1 MTILDE
7 EEFVASAL
15 VYPGST
21 EEVQKVVRW
30 ANKHLIPIFPIS
42 MGRNRMCS
50 PQTTL
55 SLAFQCPHHHHLHHH
70 SQLTTETKSGLRR
83 RGPARPRLRDG

>member
-1 MTILDE
+1 MMTILDE

-15 VYPGST
+15 VYPEST

-50 PQTTL
+50 LVFYPGPSPSPTSIPQT
-55 SLAFQCPHHHHLHHH
+55 QN
-70 SQLTTETKSGLRR
+70 
-83 RGPARPRLRDG
+83 